1 MRVAK
6 AAIHSIRNDLTPIL
20 SFAEMALAGDSEA
33 QKLVLTQLV
42 RRTGSIRAGLDI
54 LTDAIRSQKRAEEV
68 VNAPLQTVSPPRIA

>member
-54 LTDAIRSQKRAEEV
+54 LTDAVRSQKRADEV
-68 VNAPLQTVSPPRIA
+68 VNAPLQTVAPPGKA

>member
-54 LTDAIRSQKRAEEV
+54 LTDAVRSQKRADEV